1 MIKQIIFL
9 IFFGLVLTYSSLA
22 QSPQK
27 ERAAAPSMPALSTK
41 TIRVYPNPV
50 KETLSIE
57 NPTRQKIKEIVIV
70 NHLGRFITKIQV
82 DKNSPDID
90 VSDLKRG
97 IYRLVIITKDGLKL
111 SRAFVKE

>member
-1 MIKQIIFL
+1 MVEIVFL
-9 IFFGLVLTYSSLA
+9 IFFGLVLTFTSFA
-22 QSPQK
+22 QLPAKS
-27 ERAAAPSMPALSTK
+27 RAAAPSMPALSTK
-41 TIRVYPNPV
+41 TISVYPNPV

-57 NPTRQKIKEIVIV
+57 NPTKQKIKEIVIV
-70 NHLGRFITKIQV
+70 NHLGRFITKVQV
-82 DKNSPDID
+82 DKSSPNID